1 MLRGRIPRPALHARR
16 LDMKVIVGLG
26 NPGREYEATRH
37 NAGWW
42 FIDHLARTWHFDGW
56 KRDGEAL
63 TVNGLIGTQRVK
75 LVKPQT
81 YMNLSGSVLRA
92 YPRREGFDVAQ
103 DLLVIVD
110 EVAIPCGEFRF
121 RPFGSAGGHN
131 GLKSVEAHLKTQ
143 KYPRLRI
150 GVRSIDER
158 RLGGDLADYV
168 LNVMPRDERE
178 LVDAIF
184 SRMVT
189 AVEVWVKEGTDKAV
203 STMGR

>member
-1 MLRGRIPRPALHARR
+1 MAGLRL
-16 LDMKVIVGLG
+16 IVGLG
-26 NPGREYEATRH
+26 NPGPEYAGNRH
-37 NAGWW
+37 NIGFMAVDEIVRRHG
-42 FIDHLARTWHFDGW
+42 FGSPRARFHGVTAEGTLG
-56 KRDGEAL
+56 GEKVVAL
-63 TVNGLIGTQRVK
+63 
-75 LVKPQT
+75 KPQT